1 MPHEL
6 IHPNWH
12 VPLIHYPIGLLTL
25 GLAVELFSFLYRRG
39 TLRAAGRWMLL
50 LGALS
55 CLPAAT
61 SGIYAYYD
69 TIRHAGLEEKPETE
83 PAQKAWYQLTRDAQN
98 HLSNQ
103 QWDDLKHH
111 IWRAAS
117 GTVIVIFGVLLYL
130 AASDRWRRRFYFP
143 SLLLILFATVVLMSG
158 AWHAGESIYT
168 RGTAIQRDA
177 TGVVLDAD
185 HLDAA
190 ARGIFPP
197 MQMHVIFAGVMI
209 AMALAALGVSI
220 RALVTLGPA
229 PEKNPP
235 SLPGARENH
244 DTAYA
249 DSPVVQRQMT
259 VIEPPPR
266 VYAARFWLMALLLGA
281 ATATGGVW
289 VAGWSW
295 DAFKPLIA
303 QPRDLAHLILGA
315 ALLLLLVVLAAI
327 TRWAARRKWML
338 GALSLLLVLIIAA
351 QIWMGILLM
360 YDGSNGGASLYQF
373 RKPVVQHA
381 ER

>member
-1 MPHEL
+1 VPHEL

-12 VPLIHYPIGLLTL
+12 VTLIHYPIALLTL

-39 TLRAAGRWMLL
+39 TLRAAGRWMLM
-50 LGALS
+50 LGAFS
-55 CLPAAT
+55 CLPAAS

-69 TIRHAGLEEKPETE
+69 TIRHAGLEEKLETE
-83 PAQKAWYQLTRDAQN
+83 PGQKAWYQLTRDAEN

-117 GTVIVIFGVLLYL
+117 GAIIVLFGVLLYL
-130 AASDRWRRRFYFP
+130 GASDRWRRRFYFP
-143 SLLLILFATVVLMSG
+143 CLLIILFATVVLMSG

-168 RGTAIQRDA
+168 RGTAIERDA
-177 TGVVLDAD
+177 TGVVLDPE
-185 HLDAA
+185 HLNAA
-190 ARGIFPP
+190 ARGVFPP
-197 MQMHVIFAGVMI
+197 LQMHVIFAGVTM

-229 PEKNPP
+229 PEENPP
-235 SLPGARENH
+235 PQGEAWENH

-259 VIEPPPR
+259 VLEPPPR
-266 VYAARFWLMALLLGA
+266 VYAARFWLMAMLLGV
-281 ATATGGVW
+281 ATAAGGVC

-295 DAFKPLIA
+295 EAFKPLIG
-303 QPRDLAHLILGA
+303 QPRDLAHLSFGA
-315 ALLLLLVVLAAI
+315 AIILLTLVLAGV
-327 TRWAARRKWML
+327 TRWAGRRKWML
-338 GALSLLLVLIIAA
+338 GALAAILVLIIAA
-351 QIWMGILLM
+351 QVWIGILLM
-360 YDGSNGGASLYQF
+360 YDGSDGGASLYHF

-381 ER
+381 D